1 VNYSRTTIS
10 AWALLAVAC
19 ACGGSAASTA
29 ATTPATAPEATPPA
43 PHTAVVDRYS
53 AIVAAADRSEDDRA
67 LDPGR
72 RPAELLAFIGVQP
85 GMRVA
90 EIMAGGGYTAE
101 LLARAV
107 GSEGHVYGLNS
118 PWVLDRFAQGPWS
131 ARLQKPVM
139 ANVTRLDREVD
150 APFPDDVRDL
160 DAVVNV
166 LFYHDTY
173 WMEADR
179 AAMNRAI
186 YAALKPGGVY
196 VIVDH
201 SGRQGSGTTEVK
213 TLHRVEESVVRAEIE
228 AAGFLFNSDANFLR
242 NPEDT
247 RDWSASP
254 GAAAERRG
262 TSDRFVLKFKKPT
275 ATQ

>member
-1 VNYSRTTIS
+1 MTSGRTAFLVG
-10 AWALLAVAC
+10 AWLVASVG
-19 ACGGSAASTA
+19 CGGSTA
-29 ATTPATAPEATPPA
+29 PNTGTTPAAAPEATPEAAADNANSDPYA
-43 PHTAVVDRYS
+43 
-53 AIVAAADRSEDDRA
+53 AIVAATDRSEDDRA
-67 LDPGR
+67 LDAGR
-72 RPAELLAFIGVQP
+72 RPAELLAFIGVRP

-107 GSEGHVYGLNS
+107 GSQGHVYGLNS
-118 PWVLDRFAQGPWS
+118 PWVLDRFAQAPWS

-186 YAALKPGGVY
+186 FTALKPGGVY

-201 SGRQGSGTTEVK
+201 SGREGSGTTEVK
-213 TLHRVEESVVRAEIE
+213 TLHRVEESVVRAEVE
-228 AAGFLFNSDANFLR
+228 AAGFVFRDDASFLR
-242 NPEDT
+242 NPDDT

-262 TSDRFVLKFKKPT
+262 TSDRFVLKFEKP
-275 ATQ
+275 QP

>member
-1 VNYSRTTIS
+1 
-10 AWALLAVAC
+10 
-19 ACGGSAASTA
+19 
-29 ATTPATAPEATPPA
+29 
-43 PHTAVVDRYS
+43 
-53 AIVAAADRSEDDRA
+53 
-67 LDPGR
+67 
-72 RPAELLAFIGVQP
+72 
-85 GMRVA
+85 MRVA

-107 GSEGHVYGLNS
+107 GPEGHVYGLNS
-118 PWVLDRFAQGPWS
+118 PWVLDRFAQRPWT

-160 DAVVNV
+160 DTVVNV

-186 YAALKPGGVY
+186 FAALKPGGIY

-201 SGRQGSGTTEVK
+201 SGREGSGITEVK

-228 AAGFLFNSDANFLR
+228 AAGFVFSGEANFLR
-242 NPEDT
+242 NPDDT
-247 RDWSASP
+247 RGWNASP

-262 TSDRFVLKFKKPT
+262 TSDRFVLKFTKPVH
-275 ATQ
+275 AQR